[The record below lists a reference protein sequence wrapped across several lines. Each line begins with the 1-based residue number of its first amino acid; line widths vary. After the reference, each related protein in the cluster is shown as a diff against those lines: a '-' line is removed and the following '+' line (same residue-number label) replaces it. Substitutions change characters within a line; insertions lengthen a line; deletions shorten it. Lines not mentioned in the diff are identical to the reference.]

1 MSNLIG
7 VTFDFRGELS
17 TCQLWRLDLPCS
29 TLAANPR
36 RADRLLMKLAL
47 SLLCVFFV
55 LEAAATDP
63 SQNWPG
69 FRGPGAT
76 GIQEG
81 HPLPTTW
88 NADPDAEN
96 PQGVLWRAP
105 IPGLGHSSPVVWGD
119 RVFVC
124 TAVPEGEAADLMLGR
139 GGQPTAADD
148 ARNHQWM
155 ILCFDKKTG
164 EALWSQTAHQ
174 GMPRA
179 TRHIKATQ
187 ANTTLAV
194 DGENI
199 VAFFGSE
206 GLYCYDLDGN
216 LKWSRDLGL
225 INISKYSTGWG
236 YASSPSIH
244 ENRIVLTCDDPE
256 NPFVVVLSL
265 SDGEELW
272 RVSRKGI
279 CERSWSTP
287 LIHAGPETTQ
297 VVINGWPWVVSY
309 DLHTGEELWKIEDG
323 GDNPVPSPFV
333 ANDWIYVVSSHGGK
347 SPIYVVRP
355 EARGNIT
362 PDLDQPSNDGLVW
375 STLKGGSYMST
386 PVVYGDY
393 IYLGHYSTV
402 RCFNATTG
410 EPVFVE
416 KLPPPAS
423 IIASLVAA
431 DGKIYCA
438 SEHESV
444 HVLSA
449 GPEFKPIANNP
460 MGEPCFATP
469 AISEGVLYFRTTGSL
484 VAIH

>member
-1 MSNLIG
+1 MNLPRLFI
-7 VTFDFRGELS
+7 FFS
-17 TCQLWRLDLPCS
+17 TC
-29 TLAANPR
+29 
-36 RADRLLMKLAL
+36 L
-47 SLLCVFFV
+47 SLLIST
-55 LEAAATDP
+55 LIADE
-63 SQNWPG
+63 SQNWPR

-81 HPLPTTW
+81 HSLPTTW
-88 NADPDAEN
+88 NADPAAEK
-96 PQGVLWRAP
+96 QEGVLWRAA

-119 RVFVC
+119 RIFVC
-124 TAVPEGEAADLMLGR
+124 TAVPEGEAAALMLGS

-148 ARNHQWM
+148 ARNHQWV

-164 EALWSQTAHQ
+164 KKLWGKTAHQ

-187 ANTTLAV
+187 ANTSLAV
-194 DGENI
+194 DGENL

-216 LKWSRDLGL
+216 LKWNRDLGV
-225 INISKYSTGWG
+225 INISKYNTGWG

-244 ENRIVLTCDDPE
+244 KNHIVLTCDDPA
-256 NPFVVVLSL
+256 NPFLVALRL
-265 SDGEELW
+265 SDGKELW
-272 RVSRKGI
+272 RVSRKDI
-279 CERSWSTP
+279 CERSWGTP
-287 LIHAGPETTQ
+287 LIHESDGTTQ
-297 VVINGWPWVVSY
+297 VVVNGWPWVVSY
-309 DLHTGEELWKIEDG
+309 DLKTGEELWKINDG
-323 GDNPVPSPFV
+323 GDNPIPSPFV
-333 ANDWIYVVSSHGGK
+333 ANGWIYVISAHGGK

-355 EARGNIT
+355 EARGDIT
-362 PDLDQPSNDGLVW
+362 PSLDAPSNDGVVW

-393 IYLGHYSTV
+393 IYLGHYSTI

-410 EPVFVE
+410 EEAFIE
-416 KLPPPAS
+416 KLPQPAS

-431 DGKIYCA
+431 DGKIYAA

-449 GPEFKPIANNP
+449 GPDFNPIANNP
-460 MGEPCFATP
+460 MGEPIFATP
-469 AISEGVLYFRTTGSL
+469 AISEGVIYFRTTQSL

>member
-1 MSNLIG
+1 MN
-7 VTFDFRGELS
+7 
-17 TCQLWRLDLPCS
+17 LPC
-29 TLAANPR
+29 
-36 RADRLLMKLAL
+36 RLIPIFVYLAL
-47 SLLCVFFV
+47 SLTTLVSN
-55 LEAAATDP
+55 E

-76 GIQEG
+76 GVLEG
-81 HPLPTTW
+81 NALPTTW
-88 NADPDAEN
+88 NADPAAEN
-96 PQGVLWRAP
+96 PQGVLWRTP

-119 RVFVC
+119 CIFIC
-124 TAVPEGEAADLMLGR
+124 TAVPEGEAAALMLGS

-148 ARNHQWM
+148 ARNHQWV

-164 EALWSQTAHQ
+164 KALWQKTAYQ

-187 ANTTLAV
+187 ANTSLAV
-194 DGENI
+194 DGENL

-216 LKWSRDLGL
+216 LKWSRDLGV
-225 INISKYSTGWG
+225 INISKYNTGWG

-244 ENRIVLTCDDPE
+244 KNHIVLTCDDPSD
-256 NPFVVVLSL
+256 PFLVALQL
-265 SDGEELW
+265 SDGKELW
-272 RVSRKGI
+272 RVSRKDI
-279 CERSWSTP
+279 CERSWGTP

-297 VVINGWPWVVSY
+297 VVVNGWPWIVSY
-309 DLHTGEELWKIEDG
+309 DLQTGKELWKIKDG
-323 GDNPVPSPFV
+323 GDNPIPSPFV
-333 ANDWIYVVSSHGGK
+333 ANDWIYIASAHGGK

-355 EARGNIT
+355 DAKGDIT
-362 PDLDQPSNDGLVW
+362 PSVEAPSNDGVVW
-375 STLKGGSYMST
+375 STLRGGSYMST

-393 IYLGHYSTV
+393 IYLGHYSTI

-431 DGKIYCA
+431 DGKIYAA
-438 SEHESV
+438 SEHNSV

-469 AISEGVLYFRTTGSL
+469 AISEGVLYFRTTQSL

>member
-1 MSNLIG
+1 
-7 VTFDFRGELS
+7 
-17 TCQLWRLDLPCS
+17 
-29 TLAANPR
+29 
-36 RADRLLMKLAL
+36 
-47 SLLCVFFV
+47 
-55 LEAAATDP
+55 
-63 SQNWPG
+63 
-69 FRGPGAT
+69 
-76 GIQEG
+76 
-81 HPLPTTW
+81 
-88 NADPDAEN
+88 
-96 PQGVLWRAP
+96 
-105 IPGLGHSSPVVWGD
+105 
-119 RVFVC
+119 
-124 TAVPEGEAADLMLGR
+124 MLGS

-148 ARNHQWM
+148 ARNHQWV

-164 EALWSQTAHQ
+164 EKLWGKTAHQ

-187 ANTTLAV
+187 ANTSLAV
-194 DGENI
+194 DGENL

-216 LKWSRDLGL
+216 LKWNRDLGV
-225 INISKYSTGWG
+225 INISKYNTGWG

-244 ENRIVLTCDDPE
+244 KNHIVLTCDDPA
-256 NPFVVVLSL
+256 NPFLVALRL
-265 SDGEELW
+265 SDGKELW
-272 RVSRKGI
+272 RVSRKDI
-279 CERSWSTP
+279 CERSWGTP
-287 LIHAGPETTQ
+287 LIHESDGTTQ
-297 VVINGWPWVVSY
+297 VVVNGWPWVVSY
-309 DLHTGEELWKIEDG
+309 DLKTGEELWKINDG
-323 GDNPVPSPFV
+323 GDNPIPSPFV
-333 ANDWIYVVSSHGGK
+333 ANGWIYVISAHGGK

-355 EARGNIT
+355 EARGDIT
-362 PDLDQPSNDGLVW
+362 PSLDAPSNDGVVW

-393 IYLGHYSTV
+393 IYLGHYSTI

-410 EPVFVE
+410 EEAFIE
-416 KLPPPAS
+416 KLPQPAS

-431 DGKIYCA
+431 DGKIYAA

-469 AISEGVLYFRTTGSL
+469 AISEGVIYFRTTQSL